1 MKPGARAAFIDQVL
15 ANAKGFEHT
24 ADERKAMLFGY
35 VIGLSVALGGD
46 LPYAKAEYAS
56 RREQLKQFR
65 DGDT

>member
-1 MKPGARAAFIDQVL
+1 
-15 ANAKGFEHT
+15 
-24 ADERKAMLFGY
+24 MLFGY